1 MSALKT
7 KTLQASCTEVEK
19 VHVLP
24 ERYPYQIIL
33 PDFQSVTVLY
43 FQHAGSVS
51 QMMAAHQEKTTIFK
65 PQSSGMHLP
74 PFAADCFTEL
84 VIGYMQ

>member
-43 FQHAGSVS
+43 SQHAGSVS
-51 QMMAAHQEKTTIFK
+51 QMMAAHQEKTTILNLSLLERICNRL
-65 PQSSGMHLP
+65 QQTVS
-74 PFAADCFTEL
+74 
-84 VIGYMQ
+84 QN